1 MTGRLLS
8 TTTARSRST
17 RTHVERCLEDVQ
29 LVERRVRRGSA
40 LAAVFGTLGGI
51 WLASGVGLAM
61 AESSPCYRSCGGTEL
76 AIWSAIIG
84 LPIAGGYGAWRST
97 SRLAEEVIYRR
108 PPRQR

>member
-1 MTGRLLS
+1 
-8 TTTARSRST
+8 
-17 RTHVERCLEDVQ
+17 
-29 LVERRVRRGSA
+29 
-40 LAAVFGTLGGI
+40 
-51 WLASGVGLAM
+51 M